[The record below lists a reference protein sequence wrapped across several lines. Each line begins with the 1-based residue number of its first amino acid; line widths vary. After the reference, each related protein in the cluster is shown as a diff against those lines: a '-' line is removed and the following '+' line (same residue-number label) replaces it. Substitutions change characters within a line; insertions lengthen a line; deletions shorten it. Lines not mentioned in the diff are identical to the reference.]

1 MSAAMSTVILD
12 ISMSL
17 DGFVTGPDDGPH
29 QGLGEG
35 GEVLHHWVFGRR
47 WTADDGEDRTLGTG
61 PVGVDK
67 QVLDEALNAGGCSV
81 VGRRMYE
88 VAGAWGG
95 RSPFGPCVVVTHRVE
110 DQPPPE
116 SEFVFVSGIEAA
128 VERARE
134 LAGDGPVG
142 IGGGASVAQ
151 QALRAGL
158 VDRLSIHVAPVVL
171 GGGRTLFGMLG
182 TRVDLEPERVLP
194 SPFATHLAYR
204 VLR

>member
-1 MSAAMSTVILD
+1 
-12 ISMSL
+12 
-17 DGFVTGPDDGPH
+17 
-29 QGLGEG
+29 
-35 GEVLHHWVFGRR
+35 
-47 WTADDGEDRTLGTG
+47 
-61 PVGVDK
+61 
-67 QVLDEALNAGGCSV
+67 
-81 VGRRMYE
+81 
-88 VAGAWGG
+88 
-95 RSPFGPCVVVTHRVE
+95 VVVTHRVE